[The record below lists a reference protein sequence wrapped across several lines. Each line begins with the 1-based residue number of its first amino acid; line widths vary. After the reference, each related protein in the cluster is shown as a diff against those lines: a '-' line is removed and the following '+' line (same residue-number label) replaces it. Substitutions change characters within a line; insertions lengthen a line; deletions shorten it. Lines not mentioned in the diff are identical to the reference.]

1 MVLPY
6 RLVRELEN
14 LKLSPAAVKAE
25 RARKPRL
32 LCDHSWY
39 PINETTI
46 SRAPQESMQ
55 FGGTLARILRS
66 VRRANPRY
74 GPTRL
79 SKHDIKDGCYRM
91 FLRARDCPQLALEGV
106 RVRVRVIGYLGIC
119 NL

>member
-1 MVLPY
+1 MALPY

-14 LKLSPAAVKAE
+14 LKLSPAAVKVE

-66 VRRANPRY
+66 VRRANPRH

-79 SKHDIKDGCYRM
+79 SKHDIKDGYYRNGPPP
-91 FLRARDCPQLALEGV
+91 PQAPAPV
-106 RVRVRVIGYLGIC
+106 QHTYNIITAPTAV
-119 NL
+119 NLN